1 MARLLILMIELLAM
15 FEKIQETV
23 SFIKERMPISPRT
36 AVVLGS
42 GLGGFTKEIDVV
54 ASMDYK
60 EIPNFSMSTVEGHR
74 GRMIFGRIDGT
85 DIIALDGRFHYY
97 EGYSMQEVTFPVR
110 VLAGLGIANLLVSNA
125 SGGVNPELKVG
136 DLMIIT
142 DHINFMPDSPLR
154 GRNNPIGPRFP
165 SMHNAYDAEYVKKAL
180 DIAEKHG
187 IEVRQGVYLADQG
200 PAYET
205 PAEYRMYRIWGAD
218 AVGMSTVPEV
228 IAAVHSGM
236 RVFGLS
242 VITDIGYG
250 DVIGSVNHEE
260 VQKVADLAHSK
271 LTVLFRELI
280 ASI

>member
-1 MARLLILMIELLAM
+1 M

-60 EIPNFSMSTVEGHR
+60 EIPNFPMSTVEGHR

-271 LTVLFRELI
+271 LTVLFRKLI